1 MIDPMYTM
9 IHKVILHIV
18 PSHAM
23 YADSLWNEVISFL
36 HAEITHIAALD
47 VTLESFASGLAV
59 SSADGSCALRTAF
72 VPSDEDSRVSLWAL
86 RLRERDPYLNYRT
99 KTTHIGIQQS
109 SPHEIWM
116 YIVVLNADSLGGR
129 FVLPRPISREIPSF
143 VYLLFRH
150 PELQCISGQFALR
163 SNAIMLI
170 PQWIDH
176 FLDLLYD
183 GGRSLPVIMI
193 TCPDLISPGEL
204 QRQLLGNAIVCF
216 CDDPNTI
223 FMLNDRLP
231 PSCSMPLDSI
241 RTYLPFARDERRQP
255 VHPIIALPDIQRLG
269 SQEIYAAFRQAYC
282 ENLRASERSAFITV
296 DTCRTVQMER
306 EQAALCQQLVR
317 ADADLRGMKKDLSA
331 SQDRCQSL
339 QDQLDALSEKHART
353 GVEEYEALLNEC
365 MEEADRTKH
374 TLQNLVEQLY
384 SAAPDFT
391 PPQNAPAFIK
401 DLYDALGFR
410 ARAFQR

>member
-36 HAEITHIAALD
+36 HAEIMHIAALD
-47 VTLESFASGLAV
+47 VTLESFATGLAV
-59 SSADGSCALRTAF
+59 SSADGARALRTVF
-72 VPSDEDSRVSLWAL
+72 VPPDEDSKVSLWAL

-129 FVLPRPISREIPSF
+129 FVLPKPISREIPSF
-143 VYLLFRH
+143 VFLLFRH
-150 PELQCISGQFALR
+150 PEFQCTSGQFILR
-163 SNAIMLI
+163 TNAIMII
-170 PQWIDH
+170 PQWIDR
-176 FLDLLYD
+176 FLTLLYD
-183 GGRSLPVIMI
+183 GDRCLPVIMI
-193 TCPDLISPGEL
+193 TCPDLISPGGL

-231 PSCSMPLDSI
+231 PSCSVPLDSI
-241 RTYLPFARDERRQP
+241 RTYLPFARDERQQP
-255 VHPIIALPDIQRLG
+255 VHPIITLPDIQRLG
-269 SQEIYAAFRQAYC
+269 HQEIYAAFRQAYC

-306 EQAALCQQLVR
+306 EQAVLCQRLVR
-317 ADADLRGMKKDLSA
+317 ADADLRDVKKDLSA
-331 SQDRCQSL
+331 SQDRCQFL
-339 QDQLDALSEKHART
+339 QDQLDALNEKHARA

-374 TLQNLVEQLY
+374 MLQNLVEQLY
-384 SAAPDFT
+384 STAPDFT
-391 PPQNAPAFIK
+391 SPQNAPAFIK

-410 ARAFQR
+410 ARAFHR